1 MQVAAKC
8 LPDVQRPTSAREY
21 LQAAL
26 RHKVLGR
33 QLIVTEHT
41 WPTYVGA
48 SVHKVVIM
56 ADDESTRWIIHGERV
71 VDDTRKAQLSIA
83 SVELPD
89 GVRFEQYV
97 IRAPRAAMMLVLDD
111 DDRALMMRRHRF
123 ILDRWVW
130 ELPGGYV
137 DPGEDPAETAVREC
151 AEETGWRPRSVEP
164 LISFQPMVGTV
175 DSENLLF
182 LGRGADPTG
191 AAVDVNEAQ
200 EVGWVPLS
208 EIDQRIEA
216 GEIVGSASVIGLYR
230 ARDVRRSEGSRL

>member
-1 MQVAAKC
+1 M
-8 LPDVQRPTSAREY
+8 
-21 LQAAL
+21 
-26 RHKVLGR
+26 G
-33 QLIVTEHT
+33 
-41 WPTYVGA
+41 
-48 SVHKVVIM
+48 
-56 ADDESTRWIIHGERV
+56 DDESTRWIIHGERV

-111 DDRALMMRRHRF
+111 EDRALMMRRHRF

-137 DPGEDPAETAVREC
+137 DPGEDPAETAEREC

-191 AAVDVNEAQ
+191 DAVDVNEAQ
-200 EVGWVPLS
+200 EVGWVPLG
-208 EIDQRIEA
+208 ELDQRIA
-216 GEIVGSASVIGLYR
+216 SGEIVGSASVIGLYK
-230 ARDVRRSEGSRL
+230 ARDVRRSEGAQL